1 MDLGLKGRTAVITG
15 GSKGIGL
22 GIARAFA
29 AEGVKV
35 ALLARGKDDL
45 ERAAE
50 AIRREFKLPV
60 LAIPTDIT
68 TTESV
73 RAAAKTVA
81 ESKDFGTVNILV
93 NNAGSAI
100 RRIERQILWDDAD
113 WMGDAQVKILGTL
126 RVVREFLKL
135 LARDGTGRIVNVT
148 GVAGMSTWGPALTHG
163 FNNAAINHATGY
175 LAQDLAADRITVNA
189 VVPGL
194 ISTEWRHTWA
204 DNIGKSQGK
213 TREEFLEDYCK
224 RQGILSGRWGSVEEV
239 ADAVLFLASE
249 RARYING
256 AKLTVDG
263 GVSLNPR

>member
-1 MDLGLKGRTAVITG
+1 METGLKGRTAVITG

-22 GIARAFA
+22 GIAKGFA

-35 ALLARGKDDL
+35 VLLARNKGDL
-45 ERAAE
+45 EKAANQV
-50 AIRREFKLPV
+50 REYQVPV

-68 TTESV
+68 ATESV
-73 RAAAKTVA
+73 RAAAQAVA
-81 ESKDFGTVNILV
+81 AHKDFGKVNILV

-100 RRIERQILWDDAD
+100 RRMERQILWDDAD
-113 WMGDAQVKILGTL
+113 WVGDAQVKILGTL

-135 LARDGTGRIVNVT
+135 IVNDGTGRIINVT
-148 GVAGMSTWGPALTHG
+148 GVAGMTTWGPALTHG

-175 LAQDLAADRITVNA
+175 LAQDFVKENITVNA

-194 ISTEWRHTWA
+194 ISTEWRQMWA
-204 DNIGKSQGK
+204 DNMGKQQGK
-213 TREEFLEDYCK
+213 TKEQFLEEYCRK
-224 RQGILSGRWGSVEEV
+224 QGILAGRWGSVEEV
-239 ADAVLFLASE
+239 ADAVTFLASD

-263 GVSLNPR
+263 GITLNPR

>member
-1 MDLGLKGRTAVITG
+1 MELGLKGRTAVITG

-22 GIARAFA
+22 GIGRALA

-35 ALLARGKDDL
+35 VLLARGKDEL

-50 AIRREFKLPV
+50 GIRKEFKVPT

-68 TTESV
+68 ATESV
-73 RAAAKTVA
+73 RGAAKQVG
-81 ESKDFGTVNILV
+81 EHRDFGRVNILV

-113 WMGDAQVKILGTL
+113 WLGDAQVKILGTL

-135 LARDGTGRIVNVT
+135 LATDGTGRIINIT
-148 GVAGMSTWGPALTHG
+148 GVAGMTAWSPALTHG

-175 LAQDLAADRITVNA
+175 LAQDMAKDNITVNA

-194 ISTEWRHTWA
+194 ISTEWRQTWA
-204 DNIGKSQGK
+204 DNMGKQQGK
-213 TREEFLEDYCK
+213 TRDEFLAEYCK
-224 RQGILSGRWGSVEEV
+224 RQGILAGRWGSVQEV
-239 ADAVLFLASE
+239 ADAVVFLASD

-263 GVSLNPR
+263 GITLNPR